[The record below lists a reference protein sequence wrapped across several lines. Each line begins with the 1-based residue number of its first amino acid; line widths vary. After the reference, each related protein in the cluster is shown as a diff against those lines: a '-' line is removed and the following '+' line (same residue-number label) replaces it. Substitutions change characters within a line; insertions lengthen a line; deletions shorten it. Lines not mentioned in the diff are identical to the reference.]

1 MNSSTVP
8 ISDYPAAEDLLCASP
23 LSPSPASP
31 DTTPQ
36 PGEAGEAMAP
46 PAPVPWSHRAGSA
59 LPTDD
64 SPSAAANLGSYL
76 SRHKLGLQMNQWN
89 RVAKIGHTL
98 YTTRRLCGAHVCQL
112 PQFCVGHTI
121 FCKMQKKYSST
132 SSSLFRGLLL
142 EERERDLA
150 FASRCLFSNSFSSLS
165 ILRQACFRRCR
176 RAPFPFVM

>member
-76 SRHKLGLQMNQWN
+76 SRHKLGLQMNQCN
-89 RVAKIGHTL
+89 RVAKP
-98 YTTRRLCGAHVCQL
+98 YTPPVGYVELMFVISVLSFFCL
-112 PQFCVGHTI
+112 PNAAVPLSSCWMFWS
-121 FCKMQKKYSST
+121 SST
-132 SSSLFRGLLL
+132 V
-142 EERERDLA
+142 
-150 FASRCLFSNSFSSLS
+150 RCLFM
-165 ILRQACFRRCR
+165 
-176 RAPFPFVM
+176 VY